1 MTLLD
6 GIIFIWFLV
15 GSILMMVMSIANKD
29 FNDRD

>member
-6 GIIFIWFLV
+6 GIIFIWFLI
-15 GSILMMVMSIANKD
+15 GSIMFMVMSIVNKN

>member
-1 MTLLD
+1 MTMLD
-6 GIIFIWFLV
+6 GIIFIWFLI